1 VSAADTPEPPPREGT
16 GDVWAEVIFGM
27 DRLSRW
33 LPRGTVSQLIMDMC
47 DRRRFGIAKYG
58 TPLQRDNARN
68 HDADAYAEALD
79 MVAYTQAGRA
89 PWWMRWGAR
98 FFAWAIRRRLP
109 KETR

>member
-1 VSAADTPEPPPREGT
+1 MSAADTPEPPPRVGT
-16 GDVWAEVIFGM
+16 GDVWHEVLLELKPYLHWPGV
-27 DRLSRW
+27 RPLW
-33 LPRGTVSQLIMDMC
+33 HDMC